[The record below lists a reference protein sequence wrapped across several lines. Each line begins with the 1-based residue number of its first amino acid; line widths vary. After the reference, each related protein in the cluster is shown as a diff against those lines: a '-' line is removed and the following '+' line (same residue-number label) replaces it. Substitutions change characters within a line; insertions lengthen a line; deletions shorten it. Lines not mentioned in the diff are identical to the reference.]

1 MKETFSIWALAIL
14 YQTIILTFTSGMMHV
29 ADEYVIVLLI
39 EFVGGIPGLFLFWA
53 VMHHLHVSRSRPRIK
68 WAYAI
73 AGAAIAATGTAIL
86 TALFL
91 GLPLKKLFGTEIG
104 LIYPAPLSALLSLLT
119 FYSPVHKYFN
129 ENAIKKIS

>member
-1 MKETFSIWALAIL
+1 MKKIFGIWALAIL
-14 YQTIILTFTSGMMHV
+14 YQTVILTFTSGMLNV

-53 VMHHLHVSRSRPRIK
+53 VMHHLHASQSSLRIK
-68 WAYAI
+68 WTYAI
-73 AGAAIAATGTAIL
+73 AGAAIAAAGTAIL

-91 GLPLKKLFGTEIG
+91 GLPLKKLFGAEIG

-129 ENAIKKIS
+129 ENAIKRIS